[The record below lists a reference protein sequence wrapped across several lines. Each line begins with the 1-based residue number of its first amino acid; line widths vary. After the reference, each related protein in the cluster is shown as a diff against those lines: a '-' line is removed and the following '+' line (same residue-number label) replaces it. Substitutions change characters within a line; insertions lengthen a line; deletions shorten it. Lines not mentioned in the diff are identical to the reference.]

1 MNNNKVYLGDV
12 VEIQNHLR
20 VPLSKMERQKRKG
33 TIPYYGATGVL
44 DYIDQSIFTGKHIL
58 VAEDGSVL
66 TEKDTPV
73 FQLVDGKFWVSNHAH
88 ILSCNNEDD
97 LYYIY
102 YALQNT
108 NISEFVSGS
117 VQLKLNKSNL
127 LKIKIPFLQDPIL
140 RSKISNFLRDLDKKI
155 EINIQLNQSLEKIA
169 KTIFNSWFVKFDP
182 VKVKK
187 KGEPLTF
194 SKNISDLFPNFLEDS
209 ELGKIPKG
217 WNIIKLGDIL
227 DILSGHAF
235 KSKDYLD
242 EGIFVLRTKNFHN
255 GIVKKTS
262 KDVFLSENFLK
273 THKDFI
279 CEEFDYHLVMVGASL
294 GDTGMILSDC
304 LPALR
309 NQNMWCFKPKNSKIS
324 NFFTKFTVDMVT
336 RKLKS
341 YATGSARDFFTKED
355 FRNHLLVLP
364 NNQILD
370 QYKIISDLLLK
381 KISKNFEEIN
391 LLKQLKEY
399 LSPRL
404 IKGKLRISDA
414 KQTVREATN

>member
-73 FQLVDGKFWVSNHAH
+73 LQLVDGKFWVSNHAH

-140 RSKISNFLRDLDKKI
+140 RSKISNFLRDLDKK
-155 EINIQLNQSLEKIA
+155 N
-169 KTIFNSWFVKFDP
+169 
-182 VKVKK
+182 
-187 KGEPLTF
+187 
-194 SKNISDLFPNFLEDS
+194 
-209 ELGKIPKG
+209 
-217 WNIIKLGDIL
+217 
-227 DILSGHAF
+227 
-235 KSKDYLD
+235 
-242 EGIFVLRTKNFHN
+242 
-255 GIVKKTS
+255 
-262 KDVFLSENFLK
+262 
-273 THKDFI
+273 
-279 CEEFDYHLVMVGASL
+279 
-294 GDTGMILSDC
+294 
-304 LPALR
+304 R
-309 NQNMWCFKPKNSKIS
+309 N
-324 NFFTKFTVDMVT
+324 
-336 RKLKS
+336 
-341 YATGSARDFFTKED
+341 
-355 FRNHLLVLP
+355 
-364 NNQILD
+364 
-370 QYKIISDLLLK
+370 
-381 KISKNFEEIN
+381 
-391 LLKQLKEY
+391 
-399 LSPRL
+399 
-404 IKGKLRISDA
+404 
-414 KQTVREATN
+414 